1 MFEIALSG
9 ESAVSDPIYDD
20 NGTDIV
26 MAYAVPVVTG
36 NEVSGVLMAIR
47 DGLELSEFAK
57 RIQFG
62 ETGEAFI
69 INKHG
74 RTIAHADTQLLLDI
88 IENRAA
94 DAVTGATQTLSSESS
109 TDTDTLTS
117 ATVEES
123 LNGNDLG
130 FENFNDVQ
138 KKMTEGET
146 GFDTYKYKG
155 VSKVTGFAPI
165 PPAGPSLYPDRARSC
180 PLIEFEVIILVI
192 SCLFLPLVGV
202 LLMGKN
208 IPSCCGINKTGMT
221 MSEGDFTMV

>member
-1 MFEIALSG
+1 
-9 ESAVSDPIYDD
+9 
-20 NGTDIV
+20 

-109 TDTDTLTS
+109 TDTDT
-117 ATVEES
+117 
-123 LNGNDLG
+123 
-130 FENFNDVQ
+130 
-138 KKMTEGET
+138 
-146 GFDTYKYKG
+146 
-155 VSKVTGFAPI
+155 
-165 PPAGPSLYPDRARSC
+165 
-180 PLIEFEVIILVI
+180 
-192 SCLFLPLVGV
+192 
-202 LLMGKN
+202 
-208 IPSCCGINKTGMT
+208 
-221 MSEGDFTMV
+221 